1 MSKYFSRDCEIIW
14 KDRKRILGM
23 PISFTRYHI
32 VEKPGEWTKL
42 FCHVGLLSTSSDETQ
57 FYRIDDMR
65 VHQSLFDKMF
75 GVGTIE
81 VLCENEFNDSIILHK
96 IKNPYKVRDLIAS
109 IIEKERKRRGMR
121 YSEAQI

>member
-1 MSKYFSRDCEIIW
+1 
-14 KDRKRILGM
+14 M

-42 FCHVGLLSTSSDETQ
+42 FCHAGLLSTSSDETQ

-81 VLCENEFNDSIILHK
+81 VLCRGWG
-96 IKNPYKVRDLIAS
+96 NPAPYGTDA
-109 IIEKERKRRGMR
+109 GCAAGGGGADP
-121 YSEAQI
+121 SE